1 MIPPVAGER
10 VHEFHMTIDLTDIKS
25 IEIGGVCVA
34 RRQPFQDLV
43 QRFEGHREWELR
55 WTEKMITA
63 DGLYAALLSQ
73 SSREAPFLLEFR
85 LAGRYRPLG
94 AMRISSG
101 SPGAATLGNQ
111 SRFRCR
117 RGSAASR
124 RGESRPDGLAAPS
137 SRSPR
142 LRAWT
147 RPRRCARIRER
158 AERPAAQLA
167 LASLK
172 VPSRAA
178 ATDLPLKE
186 PERLYHWPLGR
197 RPDDHPGLSELGL

>member
-1 MIPPVAGER
+1 
-10 VHEFHMTIDLTDIKS
+10 MTIDLTDIKS

-167 LASLK
+167 WRPSKSLLERPQQTFLSK
-172 VPSRAA
+172 SRSACI
-178 ATDLPLKE
+178 TG
-186 PERLYHWPLGR
+186 RLGGVRMITW
-197 RPDDHPGLSELGL
+197 E